1 MGCLKRLPL
10 NAKPS
15 YETSPYPPP
24 RSQQMAFVL
33 YGYLERKIRSHKYI
47 AVSQS
52 LAYSVQPEFS
62 LTTFQSHK
70 TDIIQAYCCVLASYR
85 LIQANTALYLP
96 SCELKPVFCHYAP
109 HLRVID
115 GLPVFCPDI
124 LSFPVLHNTCDI
136 NEVRAALGPH
146 FRALLRSSIRCVF
159 SSVTENE
166 FLLHTATYD

>member
-124 LSFPVLHNTCDI
+124 LSFPVLYNTCDI
-136 NEVRAALGPH
+136 NY
-146 FRALLRSSIRCVF
+146 FI
-159 SSVTENE
+159 
-166 FLLHTATYD
+166 FLV